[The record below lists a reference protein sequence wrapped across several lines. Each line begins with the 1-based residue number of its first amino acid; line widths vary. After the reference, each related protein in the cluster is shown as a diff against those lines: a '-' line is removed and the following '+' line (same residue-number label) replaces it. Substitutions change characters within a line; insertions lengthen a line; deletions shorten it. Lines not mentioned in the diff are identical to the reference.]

1 MGGRLSKIAWAA
13 LLLCS
18 IGVQVEGQMKSMEN
32 TQAGASKASAAND
45 RFALALF
52 DAVKTPERNTVVSS
66 VCVSHGL
73 YLAAAGARGAT
84 RQQMLTMLGKD
95 DSRGAV
101 DAWLKIAHQL
111 HGDPQRDLDLSV
123 AAGVWSNRG
132 VPLQPGF
139 VSIAKDKFSAA
150 VGELDFA
157 QPTSAD
163 VINSWVA
170 GKTNGK
176 INRIVDSKTLAGNIL
191 LLASTAY
198 LKAPWTNPFRPEQTQ
213 DEDFTTAGK
222 TVRVKMMHQN
232 QDHPAYYGE
241 DDSFQ
246 TLSLAFGYGDVAMW
260 IVLPRK
266 ADGLEAAEKV
276 LANKGMDG
284 LLGKRKTNVRV
295 EIALPRFKITSG
307 FELND
312 PLKKMGMTDAFSS
325 HADFSGLTEIRPAF
339 LSRVMHSVLIE
350 TDEKGTEA
358 AAVMVAMV
366 GAAIQRVPPEN
377 VSFRAD
383 HPFLFMITHADTG
396 AILFVGHVVDPSA
409 E

>member
-1 MGGRLSKIAWAA
+1 MQLAQKRMLHRFRGIVDQVAKRA
-13 LLLCS
+13 LQRF
-18 IGVQVEGQMKSMEN
+18 GVCK
-32 TQAGASKASAAND
+32 D
-45 RFALALF
+45 
-52 DAVKTPERNTVVSS
+52 ER
-66 VCVSHGL
+66 
-73 YLAAAGARGAT
+73 
-84 RQQMLTMLGKD
+84 QTM
-95 DSRGAV
+95 R
-101 DAWLKIAHQL
+101 KIAH
-111 HGDPQRDLDLSV
+111 
-123 AAGVWSNRG
+123 
-132 VPLQPGF
+132 
-139 VSIAKDKFSAA
+139 
-150 VGELDFA
+150 E
-157 QPTSAD
+157 
-163 VINSWVA
+163 
-170 GKTNGK
+170 
-176 INRIVDSKTLAGNIL
+176 
-191 LLASTAY
+191 
-198 LKAPWTNPFRPEQTQ
+198 
-213 DEDFTTAGK
+213 
-222 TVRVKMMHQN
+222 
-232 QDHPAYYGE
+232 
-241 DDSFQ
+241 
-246 TLSLAFGYGDVAMW
+246 
-260 IVLPRK
+260 